1 MDWGMGG
8 MEWKER
14 SCAGAWR
21 EREGE
26 DRQPFKILDSVEAP
40 RDYLLL
46 GLRGEEEQEERT
58 KEEGVGVCVSDGGVV
73 GGGGV
78 RK

>member
-1 MDWGMGG
+1 
-8 MEWKER
+8 MEGEKLCW
-14 SCAGAWR
+14 SV

-58 KEEGVGVCVSDGGVV
+58 KEEGVGVCVCVCVCDGGVV